1 MAKFERWSDASGA
14 GSEEARLS
22 RLFSSVG
29 EPEPLTDVAR
39 ERVRRR
45 LERPARR
52 GSAMVVLRLVTVGA
66 VLGVAGA
73 AAAHWTARQWLDVS
87 REAAPS
93 PSASLSPQ
101 PALPRK
107 PAGGLRPSPSLPASA
122 PENAPTPPS
131 AAPRPSVAPAPTSRL
146 GLEAAS
152 LERGIKALRGKD
164 AARALELLERHLAE
178 FPAGALRLEA
188 RVARLDAL
196 LLLGRREEARRE
208 LLTLPL
214 NEVGRKQ
221 ELRLVRAELE
231 AEHDC
236 RRAIADFDA
245 LLGEGR
251 ALPSGWAER
260 ALFGRGACLLK
271 LGDEPRAERDFA
283 LYLERFPSGRFAA
296 QLRSRRKAP

>member
-1 MAKFERWSDASGA
+1 MAKFEPWSGASGV
-14 GSEEARLS
+14 GPEEARLS
-22 RLFSSVG
+22 RLFSAVE
-29 EPEPLTDVAR
+29 EPEPLNDVAR

-52 GSAMVVLRLVTVGA
+52 RSAVVVLRLVTVGA

-73 AAAHWTARQWLDVS
+73 AAAHWTARQWLVS
-87 REAAPS
+87 REAAAA
-93 PSASLSPQ
+93 PSASLAPQ

-107 PAGGLRPSPSLPASA
+107 PAGGPRVSPSLPASA
-122 PENAPTPPS
+122 AEITPTPPS
-131 AAPRPSVAPAPTSRL
+131 VAPRSSVAPAPTSRL

-164 AARALELLERHLAE
+164 AARALGLLERHLAE

-208 LLTLPL
+208 LMTLPL

-231 AEHDC
+231 AERDC

-283 LYLERFPSGRFAA
+283 LYLERFPSGRFAE
-296 QLRSRRKAP
+296 QLRSRRKVP